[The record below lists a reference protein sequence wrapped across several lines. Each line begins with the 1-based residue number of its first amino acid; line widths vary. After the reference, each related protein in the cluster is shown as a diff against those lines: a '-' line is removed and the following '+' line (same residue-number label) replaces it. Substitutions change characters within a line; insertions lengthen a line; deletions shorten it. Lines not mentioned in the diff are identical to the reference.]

1 MNGAASREDA
11 GDSHQTASWPARCPA
26 LTKSVRPSTLP
37 FLVCPTKTSPH
48 MIPSF
53 LSNGLLPE
61 GLHAAS
67 VSEVISRF
75 SGGSNGRRRI
85 SERVRRWIELC
96 RSAGGR
102 RFCLNGSY
110 VTSTQTPNDA
120 DAVVWLGP
128 DFSDR
133 VAAGDAVACE
143 LTVIFATR
151 TDEHLFA
158 AENRRDWEDWI
169 DFFSRTRDAAVRKGL
184 VEVTL

>member
-1 MNGAASREDA
+1 
-11 GDSHQTASWPARCPA
+11 
-26 LTKSVRPSTLP
+26 
-37 FLVCPTKTSPH
+37 

-53 LSNGLLPE
+53 RSNGLLPE

-67 VSEVISRF
+67 VSEVLSRF
-75 SGGSNGRRRI
+75 SRGSVGRSRI
-85 SERVRRWIELC
+85 SERVRRWVELC
-96 RSAGGR
+96 RAAGGR

-110 VTSTQTPNDA
+110 VTSTQSPNDA

-151 TDEHLFA
+151 ADEHLFA

-184 VEVTL
+184 VEVML